1 MAIDKKINYN
11 MQGNVKNYLG
21 KQKMVKAPLHW
32 QSAPNHPKTELAYI
46 TDAEKKLLIKKD
58 LHKSL
63 HGGVNRGPAGIMSLN
78 GWGSK
83 DDSGREVGMSG
94 AATSAAESGKHTSD
108 TLAAGLSN
116 KDLQD
121 YRSGFIAAGGGQNVN
136 PGWFGPRNRVSRDEL
151 RAARA
156 FAPGAYRATRGS
168 GLGGLLRG
176 ALSIFGGIPGKVV
189 SGLMTAKDWAG
200 QQGSNLWSGAKD
212 FTARDEE
219 GNPLYP
225 TWESFINRNKI
236 QPVESIPTNQEI
248 IGTRVGEDG
257 GYYGAGSIYDQS
269 TMPSNITANMGA
281 NNQIVPP
288 NFLALGAKD
297 GGRIGYKWGDL
308 VEKLSWA
315 SPSGAAFNLGKK
327 FASRSDPEE
336 PAENIFE
343 FMKDQGIE
351 GGEMVSAPHPDEAWF
366 GLWETLSEK
375 GIVPIEIETLNDFKN
390 WFHNQNMDM
399 GSIDEQDQGIASLI

>member
-1 MAIDKKINYN
+1 
-11 MQGNVKNYLG
+11 
-21 KQKMVKAPLHW
+21 
-32 QSAPNHPKTELAYI
+32 YI

-168 GLGGLLRG
+168 GIGGLLRG
-176 ALSIFGGIPGKVV
+176 ALGFLGGIPGRLI
-189 SGLMTAKDWAG
+189 SAGLTAKDWA
-200 QQGSNLWSGAKD
+200 QNRGSNLLSGIQE
-212 FTARDEE
+212 FSE
-219 GNPLYP
+219 YP
-225 TWESFINRNKI
+225 TLEKWWNRDKVQAI
-236 QPVESIPTNQEI
+236 KPIETMPTNEQI
-248 IGTRVGEDG
+248 IGDRIGE
-257 GYYGAGSIYDQS
+257 YWRLPQANT
-269 TMPSNITANMGA
+269 TMPNNLTNNMGVNTQPINTDYNLPIEA
-281 NNQIVPP
+281 TDYLSSRGINFNQ
-288 NFLALGAKD
+288 

-351 GGEMVSAPHPDEAWF
+351 GG
-366 GLWETLSEK
+366 
-375 GIVPIEIETLNDFKN
+375 
-390 WFHNQNMDM
+390 
-399 GSIDEQDQGIASLI
+399 

>member
-1 MAIDKKINYN
+1 MAYSN
-11 MQGNVKNYLG
+11 QGGVKNYLG
-21 KQKMVKAPLHW
+21 NQKMVKAPLHW
-32 QSAPNHPKTELAYI
+32 QSAPDHPKTELAYI

-63 HGGVNRGPAGIMSLN
+63 KGGVNRGPAGIMSLN
-78 GWGSK
+78 GWGSR

-94 AATSAAESGKHTSD
+94 AATSAAETGGRDARDVRDVQAQMGVTN
-108 TLAAGLSN
+108 LAPGVMPEQAR
-116 KDLQD
+116 D

-168 GLGGLLRG
+168 GIGGLLRG
-176 ALSIFGGIPGKVV
+176 ALGFLGGIPGRLI
-189 SGLMTAKDWAG
+189 SAGLTAKDWA
-200 QQGSNLWSGAKD
+200 QNRGSNLLSGIQE
-212 FTARDEE
+212 FSE
-219 GNPLYP
+219 YP
-225 TWESFINRNKI
+225 TLEKWWNRDKVQAI
-236 QPVESIPTNQEI
+236 KPIETMPTNEQI
-248 IGTRVGEDG
+248 IGDRIGE
-257 GYYGAGSIYDQS
+257 YWRLPQANT
-269 TMPSNITANMGA
+269 TMPNNLTNNMGV
-281 NNQIVPP
+281 NNQFNDP

>member
-136 PGWFGPRNRVSRDEL
+136 PGWFGHRNRVSRDEL

-168 GLGGLLRG
+168 GIGGLLRG
-176 ALSIFGGIPGKVV
+176 ALGFLGGIPGRLI
-189 SGLMTAKDWAG
+189 SAGLTAKDWA
-200 QQGSNLWSGAKD
+200 QNRGSNLLSGIQE
-212 FTARDEE
+212 FSE
-219 GNPLYP
+219 YP
-225 TWESFINRNKI
+225 TLEKWWNRDKVQAI
-236 QPVESIPTNQEI
+236 KPIETMPTNEQI
-248 IGTRVGEDG
+248 IGDRIGE
-257 GYYGAGSIYDQS
+257 YWRLPQANT
-269 TMPSNITANMGA
+269 TMPNNLTNNMGV
-281 NNQIVPP
+281 NNQF
-288 NFLALGAKD
+288 NDTKFLALGAKD

>member
-21 KQKMVKAPLHW
+21 KQKMVKARLHW

-63 HGGVNRGPAGIMSLN
+63 KGGVNRGPSGIMSLN

-168 GLGGLLRG
+168 GIGGLLRG
-176 ALSIFGGIPGKVV
+176 ALGFLGGIPGRLI
-189 SGLMTAKDWAG
+189 SAGLTAKDWA
-200 QQGSNLWSGAKD
+200 QNRGSNLLSGIQE
-212 FTARDEE
+212 FSE
-219 GNPLYP
+219 YP
-225 TWESFINRNKI
+225 TLEKWWNRDKVQAI
-236 QPVESIPTNQEI
+236 KPIETMPTNEQI
-248 IGTRVGEDG
+248 IGDRIGE
-257 GYYGAGSIYDQS
+257 YWRLPQANT
-269 TMPSNITANMGA
+269 TMPNNLTNNMGV
-281 NNQIVPP
+281 NNQFNDP

>member
-168 GLGGLLRG
+168 GIGGLLRG
-176 ALSIFGGIPGKVV
+176 ALGFLGGIPGRLI
-189 SGLMTAKDWAG
+189 SAGLTAKDWA
-200 QQGSNLWSGAKD
+200 QNRGSNLLSGIQE
-212 FTARDEE
+212 FSE
-219 GNPLYP
+219 YP
-225 TWESFINRNKI
+225 TLEKWWNRDKVQAI
-236 QPVESIPTNQEI
+236 KPIETMPTNEQI
-248 IGTRVGEDG
+248 IGDRIGE
-257 GYYGAGSIYDQS
+257 YWRLPQANT
-269 TMPSNITANMGA
+269 TMPNNLTNNMGV
-281 NNQIVPP
+281 NNQFNDPY
-288 NFLALGAKD
+288 FLAPGAKD
-297 GGRIGYKWGDL
+297 GGRIGYRTAGPVLGDD
-308 VEKLSWA
+308 ES
-315 SPSGAAFNLGKK
+315 S
-327 FASRSDPEE
+327 ET
-336 PAENIFE
+336 IFE
-343 FMKDQGIE
+343 FMQDQGIPS
-351 GGEMVSAPHPDEAWF
+351 GEMVSNEWNDRLLEQLYDKFIDQGFSPADA
-366 GLWETLSEK
+366 EK
-375 GIVPIEIETLNDFKN
+375 MALEELELMSQGP
-390 WFHNQNMDM
+390 
-399 GSIDEQDQGIASLI
+399 EQDQGIASLV

>member
-168 GLGGLLRG
+168 GIGGLLRG
-176 ALSIFGGIPGKVV
+176 ALGFLGGIPGRLI
-189 SGLMTAKDWAG
+189 SAGLTAKDWA
-200 QQGSNLWSGAKD
+200 QNRGSNLLSGIQE
-212 FTARDEE
+212 FSE
-219 GNPLYP
+219 YP
-225 TWESFINRNKI
+225 TLEKWWNRDKVQAI
-236 QPVESIPTNQEI
+236 KPIETMPTNEQI
-248 IGTRVGEDG
+248 IGDRIGE
-257 GYYGAGSIYDQS
+257 YWRLPQANT
-269 TMPSNITANMGA
+269 TMPNNLTNNMGV
-281 NNQIVPP
+281 NNQFNDP

-297 GGRIGYKWGDL
+297 GGRIGYAYGT
-308 VEKLSWA
+308 
-315 SPSGAAFNLGKK
+315 
-327 FASRSDPEE
+327 RDPEE